1 MHFELAPL
9 EGVTTYLFRSAWH
22 RHFTPADKYFTP
34 FIAPNMNKGL
44 NNKERRDVLPE
55 NNAAL
60 PIIPQILTN
69 RADYFLTTCRDLA
82 DLGYTEVNL
91 NLGCPSGTVVAK
103 NKGSGFLSEPEAL
116 EQFLDEIFEQSP
128 LRISIK
134 TRIGRYSD
142 EEWPR
147 LLELYQKYPCTELI
161 VHPRIQKDYYKN
173 TPRREAFAQ
182 ALERCPFPVTYN
194 GDLFSPGD
202 ISTFSADFPGA
213 QWIMLGRG
221 LICNP
226 WLMGGTPDLHAL
238 EEFHGELFEGYQQ
251 IMFGDGPTLC
261 KMKGVW
267 TYLIQSFTNFEKYQK
282 VIRKT
287 RHLSEYAAT
296 VSALFHNEDWV
307 PNTRYSPEK

>member
-1 MHFELAPL
+1 MQFELAPM
-9 EGVTTYLFRSAWH
+9 EGVTTYLYRSAYH

-44 NNKERRDVLPE
+44 NHRERNDVLPE
-55 NNAAL
+55 HNQGQHL
-60 PIIPQILTN
+60 IPQILTN

-82 DLGYTEVNL
+82 ELGYTEVNL

-103 NKGSGFLSEPEAL
+103 NKGSGFLSQPEEL
-116 EQFLDEIFEQSP
+116 ERFLDEIFEQSP

-134 TRIGRYSD
+134 TRIGRYSE

-147 LLELYQKYPCTELI
+147 LLELFCRYPCTELI

-173 TPRREAFAQ
+173 TPRWDAFLLAM
-182 ALERCPFPVTYN
+182 ERAPFPVTYN
-194 GDLFSPGD
+194 GDLFSKEQLQ
-202 ISTFSADFPGA
+202 AA
-213 QWIMLGRG
+213 QNACPKLETVMLGRG
-221 LICNP
+221 LLCNP
-226 WLMGGTPDLHAL
+226 WLMGGTPDKHTL

-267 TYLIQSFTNFEKYQK
+267 TYLIQMFTNYQGYQK

-287 RHLSEYAAT
+287 RHLSEYQST
-296 VSALFHNEDWV
+296 VNALFRNEDLI
-307 PNTRYSPEK
+307 PDTAFCPEK